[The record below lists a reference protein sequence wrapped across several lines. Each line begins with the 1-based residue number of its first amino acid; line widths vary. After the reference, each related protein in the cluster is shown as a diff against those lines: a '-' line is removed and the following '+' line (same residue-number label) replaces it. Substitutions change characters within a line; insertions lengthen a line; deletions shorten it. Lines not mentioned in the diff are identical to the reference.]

1 MEEFDFG
8 GEDEGGSEAGIE
20 EVDGGGVAVDTTNV
34 FEIDPDLLETL
45 GGFAPSPHDFDT
57 STMGQFTYR
66 EFENIKELYD
76 YYQQEGYGWDPEI
89 PGLCFA
95 F

>member
-8 GEDEGGSEAGIE
+8 GDEEEGGGAGVE

-57 STMGQFTYR
+57 NTMGQFTYR
-66 EFENIKELYD
+66 EFESVKELFEYVK
-76 YYQQEGYGWDPEI
+76 QEGYGWDPEI